1 MNDNEIDD
9 DSNEPQGNWVIC
21 SSCSGDGGHSKRFGA
36 MTMSEF
42 HEAFDDEDSRADYF
56 AGAYDERCDPFNGTG
71 KYRDTQEIRDKLDR
85 QSEHDRICMTG
96 RNDAGEP
103 IGYC

>member
-1 MNDNEIDD
+1 MANHENEIEND
-9 DSNEPQGNWVIC
+9 EPTGRWEIC
-21 SSCSGDGGHSKRFGA
+21 SSCEGEGRHAKRFGA

-42 HEAFDDEDSRADYF
+42 HEAFDDAESREGYF
-56 AGAYDERCDPFNGTG
+56 AGAYDERCDVCMGRG
-71 KYRDTQEIRDKLDR
+71 MIRDTEESRARLDR